1 MSQGGGRIF
10 VISAPSG
17 AGKSTVCG
25 LLRRRLP
32 ELGYSVSLTT
42 RPPRPGERDGVD
54 YHFVSREDF
63 LARAA
68 AGEMV
73 EYAEVFGNLYGTSA
87 AVLAE
92 ALEQGRDILLEID
105 VDGAAQVREKFPQCV
120 SIFLEPPDMAELERR
135 LRGRG
140 TEDEEVIKRR
150 LARAALEMDQ
160 APLFTHRVVN
170 DDLDQAVA
178 ETAAIIQAGARAA
191 DAG

>member
-1 MSQGGGRIF
+1 VSGGGRIF

-25 LLRRRLP
+25 LLRRRMP
-32 ELGYSVSLTT
+32 ELEYSVSLTT

-54 YHFVSREDF
+54 YHFVSRREF

-68 AGEMV
+68 AGEML

-92 ALEQGRDILLEID
+92 ALGQGRNILLEID

-120 SIFLEPPDMAELERR
+120 SIFLEPPSMAELERR

-140 TEDEEVIKRR
+140 TEDEAVVKRR

-160 APLFTHRVVN
+160 AHLFTHRVVN
-170 DDLDQAVA
+170 DDLDAAVA
-178 ETAAIIQAGARAA
+178 ETAAIIQDGARAS